1 MMLKLVDNPD
11 WLLLQSKYS
20 IDESDD
26 GTCWIIT
33 GEDHYE
39 GIIISKVTNRV
50 KLHSGNLMLPS
61 DLMMV
66 ILYNLIKDNQ
76 LCIGESIGEY

>member
-1 MMLKLVDNPD
+1 MMLKLIDDPN
-11 WLLLQSKYS
+11 WGLLHSKYN

-26 GTCWIIT
+26 GTCWIIV

-61 DLMMV
+61 DKMMV
-66 ILYNLIKDNQ
+66 TLYNLIKDDQ
-76 LCIGESIGEY
+76 LCLSEKIGEY